1 MKQSSYLVESCLY
14 VPVLMATNQ
23 NVCKNTDSEVPSY
36 RYHIQSFLPKSALL
50 GAGRR
55 KRMVAEAKDEVAE
68 DPVSELQQHLQLEAV
83 DGRYLTKQEMLLVE
97 MYQSFSVD
105 QHSGK
110 STVLTGSS
118 VSSSVATASGSGTTS
133 GVDSSHGHSASSTP
147 SGMSPGLGS
156 ISGTT
161 KLMSSSSG
169 GASSGVKSALGSVTT
184 PRRQLSSDRER
195 VQNFLAQRHSTP
207 SSSAVSGSATT
218 SGSGAKPAMSAM
230 DRAKLLMAKKTV
242 PAKPAGA
249 SSTTVKRINP
259 LADILKG
266 GSGSVVGGVQSVKRP
281 RTTKSDKPGEIK
293 INGGR
298 SSIQV

>member
-1 MKQSSYLVESCLY
+1 
-14 VPVLMATNQ
+14 
-23 NVCKNTDSEVPSY
+23 
-36 RYHIQSFLPKSALL
+36 
-50 GAGRR
+50 
-55 KRMVAEAKDEVAE
+55 MVAEAKDEVTE

-110 STVLTGSS
+110 ATSLAGSG
-118 VSSSVATASGSGTTS
+118 VSSGIAAGSGNGTASGG
-133 GVDSSHGHSASSTP
+133 DSSLGHSASSTP
-147 SGMSPGLGS
+147 SGMSPGLGG

-169 GASSGVKSALGSVTT
+169 GASSGAKSALGSVTT
-184 PRRQLSSDRER
+184 PKRQLPSDRER

-207 SSSAVSGSATT
+207 SSSTASSGAAA
-218 SGSGAKPAMSAM
+218 SGSGPKPAMSAM

-242 PAKPAGA
+242 ISKPAGA

-298 SSIQV
+298 SSIQVIRTTRNLCELVAASH